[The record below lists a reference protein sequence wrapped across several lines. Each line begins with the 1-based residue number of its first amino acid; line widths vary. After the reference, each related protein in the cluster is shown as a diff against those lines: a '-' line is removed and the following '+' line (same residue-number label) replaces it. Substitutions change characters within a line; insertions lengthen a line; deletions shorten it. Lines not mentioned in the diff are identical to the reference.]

1 MTDLLMRPAT
11 ILLAAVPPGDADPA
25 AGKGPEWGKAAP
37 IGLLI
42 ILLMGLALFLLIK
55 SMNRNLRKVPASFDG
70 DDASGNGSTT
80 ASDGGDRNGG
90 LPTDGDGEAGPAD
103 GGDGD
108 PGWPAD
114 DDGGTR
120 QAEVSGRPL
129 RQDERH

>member
-1 MTDLLMRPAT
+1 MTELLLRSAT
-11 ILLAAVPPGDADPA
+11 MLLAAVPPGDADPS

-70 DDASGNGSTT
+70 DEPAESGTDSG
-80 ASDGGDRNGG
+80 DGDRA
-90 LPTDGDGEAGPAD
+90 P

-108 PGWPAD
+108 GLTGVAD
-114 DDGGTR
+114 PDGPDPRAT
-120 QAEVSGRPL
+120 SGSDGAPDLSVR
-129 RQDERH
+129 RGEHS